1 MLAIILDENKYI
13 KSYSSKFKTPE
24 SVLVETMPAESDP
37 EKLKC
42 YQYIDG
48 EFVFDAE
55 LWEAIE
61 AERAEIA
68 RISGIN
74 SNIAALKQEIESSDY
89 QIIKCYEYALN
100 NLPSP
105 YDITKLH
112 EERQALRDQINE
124 LEESLKDEE
133 GV

>member
-1 MLAIILDENKYI
+1 MFAIILDENKYI
-13 KSYSSKFKTPE
+13 ESYSSKFKTPE

-42 YQYIDG
+42 YQYIEG

>member
-1 MLAIILDENKYI
+1 MFAIILDEKKYI

-24 SVLVETMPAESDP
+24 SILLKTMPAESDP

-42 YQYIDG
+42 YQYIEG
-48 EFVFDAE
+48 KFVFDADK
-55 LWEAIE
+55 WAAIE

-68 RISGIN
+68 RINGIN
-74 SNIAALKQEIESSDY
+74 SHIAALKQKIESTDY

-100 NLPSP
+100 NLTSP

>member
-1 MLAIILDENKYI
+1 MFAIILDENKYI

-42 YQYIDG
+42 YQYIEG
-48 EFVFDAE
+48 EFVFDVE

-124 LEESLKDEE
+124 LEESLKDAE

>member
-1 MLAIILDENKYI
+1 MFAIILDENKYI
-13 KSYSSKFKTPE
+13 KSYSDRVKTPE
-24 SVLVETMPAESDP
+24 SILVETMPAESNP

-48 EFVFDAE
+48 KFVFDAE

-61 AERAEIA
+61 AERAENE
-68 RISGIN
+68 RIGGIYEE
-74 SNIAALKQEIESSDY
+74 IAALKQEIESTDY

-112 EERQALRDQINE
+112 EERQALRDKINE